1 MVKSAK
7 NKTITTDLLTFQE
20 VKQIVNQT
28 QKLVLSP
35 HAQSKIEQCRQ
46 YLDHKLAT
54 SDALFYG
61 INTGFG
67 FLQNVRIDKTQIQEL
82 QYNLLQSH
90 ACGVGERVPKEI
102 VRLMLLLKIQS
113 LAYGHS
119 GVQTATVQR
128 LIDFYNAD
136 ILPIVFNQ
144 GSLGASG
151 DLSPLAHLALPLIG
165 MGDVYFKNK
174 EMPASEAL
182 KTIGWQ
188 PIELQSKEGLALING
203 TQFMSAY
210 GIHCLLKA
218 QKLLHLADIISAISC
233 DAFDCSTQPFLEQ
246 IHKIR
251 AHKGQLKTAETMR
264 YFTVFQQ
271 ITHYFS
277 RFQLP
282 FVRSDFMNLFP
293 KRLGRTVESIARNGG
308 NDVRQLQ

>member
-20 VKQIVNQT
+20 VEQIVNQA

-67 FLQNVRIDKTQIQEL
+67 FLQNVQIDKTQIQEL

-151 DLSPLAHLALPLIG
+151 DLSPLSHLALPLIG
-165 MGDVYFKNK
+165 MGDVYVKNK

-182 KTIGWQ
+182 KTLGWQ

-203 TQFMSAY
+203 TQFMSAC
-210 GIHCLLKA
+210 GI
-218 QKLLHLADIISAISC
+218 SMTSE
-233 DAFDCSTQPFLEQ
+233 FF
-246 IHKIR
+246 
-251 AHKGQLKTAETMR
+251 
-264 YFTVFQQ
+264 
-271 ITHYFS
+271 
-277 RFQLP
+277 
-282 FVRSDFMNLFP
+282 
-293 KRLGRTVESIARNGG
+293 
-308 NDVRQLQ
+308 